1 MVNDIQSRRS
11 SVCVWELRPLN
22 LVTKN
27 SLFCPVSPQSEQL
40 HFTTRGKDRGREGEI
55 AAAERLNNSFGFRQ
69 ANQTSLSPLPPTAD
83 GRRATSGRR
92 RRWWTE
98 RKLQGAHLSWV
109 SRIQEPN
116 LKKYNL
122 VKRWQ
127 NHGTNI
133 VRFSISKSGMCGSM
147 PQALH

>member
-1 MVNDIQSRRS
+1 MVTSSNPSRMVNDIQSRRS

-27 SLFCPVSPQSEQL
+27 SLFCPVSPQSERAAPL
-40 HFTTRGKDRGREGEI
+40 YDEGKDRGRERQREGEI

-69 ANQTSLSPLPPTAD
+69 ANQTSLSPLPPTTAD
-83 GRRATSGRR
+83 GGRRATSGRR

-98 RKLQGAHLSWV
+98 RKLQGAHLSWI

-116 LKKYNL
+116 LKKCN
-122 VKRWQ
+122 
-127 NHGTNI
+127 
-133 VRFSISKSGMCGSM
+133 
-147 PQALH
+147 